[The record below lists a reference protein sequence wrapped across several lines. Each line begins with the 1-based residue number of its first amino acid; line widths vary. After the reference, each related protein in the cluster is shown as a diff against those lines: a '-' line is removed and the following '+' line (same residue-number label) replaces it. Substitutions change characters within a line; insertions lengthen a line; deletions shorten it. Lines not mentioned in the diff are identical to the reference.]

1 LKNQPSKN
9 MGKTT
14 WADMTDEALVL
25 EHQYLQRLIQT
36 CSDDLDEMLR
46 KHPHNS
52 AYRSP
57 QYRKKTQSNI
67 DTLQSPRGWT
77 TTCIACG
84 KSMSRRV
91 NFPAPWGA
99 GSIKIK

>member
-1 LKNQPSKN
+1 

-57 QYRKKTQSNI
+57 QYRQKNAEQ
-67 DTLQSPRGWT
+67 DRY
-77 TTCIACG
+77 IAEAERLDDYLYR
-84 KSMSRRV
+84 MR
-91 NFPAPWGA
+91 
-99 GSIKIK
+99 KINVTAR